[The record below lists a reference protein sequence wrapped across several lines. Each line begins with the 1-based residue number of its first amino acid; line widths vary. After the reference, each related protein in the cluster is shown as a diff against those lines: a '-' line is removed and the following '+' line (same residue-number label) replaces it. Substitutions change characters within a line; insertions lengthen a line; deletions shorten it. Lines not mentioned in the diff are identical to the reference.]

1 VTVTGAKDA
10 EPTIELGAGLAP
22 ATELGVADVYPGKG
36 DSVAAGATLKV
47 NYVGVGQQSGKIFD
61 SSWQR
66 GEPATF
72 SLDGVI
78 QGWQQ
83 GLLGMQPG
91 GRRLLVIPGSLAY
104 GDSGKP
110 PEIAADET
118 LVFVVDLIEQTP
130 AG

>member
-1 VTVTGAKDA
+1 
-10 EPTIELGAGLAP
+10 
-22 ATELGVADVYPGKG
+22 
-36 DSVAAGATLKV
+36 
-47 NYVGVGQQSGKIFD
+47 VGVGQQSGQIFD

-72 SLDGVI
+72 PLDGVI
-78 QGWQQ
+78 QGWQE

-104 GDSGKP
+104 GEAGKP
-110 PEIAADET
+110 PEIAGDET